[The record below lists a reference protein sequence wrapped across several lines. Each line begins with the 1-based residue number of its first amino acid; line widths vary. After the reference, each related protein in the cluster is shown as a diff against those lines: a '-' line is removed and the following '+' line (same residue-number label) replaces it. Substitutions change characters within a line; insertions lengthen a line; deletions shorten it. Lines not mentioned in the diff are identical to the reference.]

1 MEDFEFVLKM
11 LFWLLLLS
19 MRTWQRKGKI
29 KLFHFTGPL
38 KIPEKSKTTGWL

>member
-1 MEDFEFVLKM
+1 MKDFEFVLKM

-19 MRTWQRKGKI
+19 MRPWGREGKV

-38 KIPEKSKTTGWL
+38 KIH